1 MKKPLLLAL
10 IAAATL
16 APFAASA
23 ADAYVGASLGRG
35 KTKVDISSAYSTK
48 DTSTAYKVFG
58 GYQFNESFGL
68 EGGYVDLDKTVLAR
82 SGVQVA
88 VNPRSYYFAGTA
100 SLPLSAEVK
109 LYAKLGAVR
118 THSKLSFNGNS
129 ASGNRT
135 SALLGVGASWAVSK
149 QVSLVIEYEDYGKL
163 YSEYSGG
170 LTPQL
175 NGDSTIKGSMLSLG
189 VRFHF

>member
-10 IAAATL
+10 IAAAAL

-23 ADAYVGASLGRG
+23 ADAYVGASLGNG
-35 KTKVDISSAYSTK
+35 KTKVDISGAYSIK

-58 GYQFNESFGL
+58 GYQFNEIFGL
-68 EGGYVDLDKTVLAR
+68 EGGYVDLDKAVLPR
-82 SGVQVA
+82 SGVRVV
-88 VNPRSYYFAGTA
+88 VNPRSYYLAGTA

-118 THSKLSFNGNS
+118 THSTLSFG
-129 ASGNRT
+129 SGSNRT

-163 YSEYSGG
+163 YSEYAGG

-175 NGDSTIKGSMLSLG
+175 RGDSTIKGNMLSVG